1 MRVARA
7 NYGVGVLSC
16 SILLCSLFPSYYYH
30 YYYYSLL
37 SPSMSTGQSACNAA
51 GTTVINTS

>member
-30 YYYYSLL
+30 YYSLL
-37 SPSMSTGQSACNAA
+37 PPSVSTGQSACNAA